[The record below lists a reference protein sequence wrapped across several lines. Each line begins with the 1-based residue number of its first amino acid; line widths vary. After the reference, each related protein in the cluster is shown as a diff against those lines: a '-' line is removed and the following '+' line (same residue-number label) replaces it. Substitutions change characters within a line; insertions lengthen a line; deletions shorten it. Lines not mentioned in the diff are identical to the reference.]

1 MEMSK
6 GAVADNKASTAKD
19 SIIKVTDLKKGIK
32 IESKCK
38 QDTLKFSKDLAYSN
52 IQLGSG
58 SSGCWGLDR
67 EAGILSSS
75 SYAD

>member
-6 GAVADNKASTAKD
+6 GAVADNKASTAKE

-38 QDTLKFSKDLAYSN
+38 QDNLKFSKDLA
-52 IQLGSG
+52 
-58 SSGCWGLDR
+58 
-67 EAGILSSS
+67 
-75 SYAD
+75 